1 MELPDTFGDE
11 GLKPDRPSKS
21 GRLRIV
27 RPVLWMAAGS
37 ILTVLVLAIVAAT
50 FLASGSAIREQAA
63 MKSLTTALESYFKE
77 YGHFPLPNP
86 TTLVESASVPAE
98 GEMVTAI
105 IGSESPL
112 NPRKIRFYAPPE
124 AKTGRA
130 GLDQSNAAT
139 IRTVDSNGTTFFLVM
154 DLDGD
159 GLTPNPDR
167 RAGQQKQIR
176 ARVLVYS
183 AGPDQDPSTWE
194 DNLVSW

>member
-1 MELPDTFGDE
+1 MDLPDTFGDE
-11 GLKPDRPSKS
+11 AVKPDRPSKS

-37 ILTVLVLAIVAAT
+37 VLTILVLAIVAAT

-63 MKSLTTALESYFKE
+63 MKSLATGIESYLKE
-77 YGHFPLPNP
+77 YGHFPVSDPG
-86 TTLVESASVPAE
+86 TLAETVSIPAE
-98 GEMVTAI
+98 GETVAAI
-105 IGSESPL
+105 LGAESLL
-112 NPRKIRFYAPPE
+112 NPRKIRFYDPP
-124 AKTGRA
+124 AARTGKA

-159 GLTPNPDR
+159 GTTPNPDPR
-167 RAGQQKQIR
+167 DGQLKQIR

-183 AGPDQDPSTWE
+183 AGPDLDPATWA

>member
-1 MELPDTFGDE
+1 MDLPDTFGDE
-11 GLKPDRPSKS
+11 ALKPDRPSKS

-37 ILTVLVLAIVAAT
+37 VLTILVLAIVAAT

-63 MKSLTTALESYFKE
+63 MKSLTIALESYLKE
-77 YGHFPLPNP
+77 YGHFPLSNP
-86 TTLVESASVPAE
+86 DSLVESASIPAE

-112 NPRKIRFYAPPE
+112 NPRKIRFYAPPQ
-124 AKTGRA
+124 AKTGKA

-167 RAGQQKQIR
+167 REGQRKQIR

-183 AGPDQDPSTWE
+183 AGPDQDPSTWD